1 MKKKILI
8 LLPTLNEV
16 HHIVNLYNKI
26 SNLNIKAN
34 ILKSKDLDSIK
45 IPTPTAVKITVPIH
59 HNCLE
64 PNSDLFIPGSS
75 GGNPKDGAKEKT
87 INPIEPQNN
96 PDLILTDLPRSI

>member
-34 ILKSKDLDSIK
+34 ILFVDDGSTDGTWKEIK
-45 IPTPTAVKITVPIH
+45 KIKKKIKVKF
-59 HNCLE
+59 LQLKE
-64 PNSDLFIPGSS
+64 M
-75 GGNPKDGAKEKT
+75 KEK
-87 INPIEPQNN
+87 
-96 PDLILTDLPRSI
+96 DCVKLIKMV